1 MNTLKI
7 TAIIILLA
15 AAGCATEPV
24 PDSQKP
30 GAVASSLALITAT
43 VDAIDKSTRMV
54 RLRGETGRTVTIKVD
69 DLAHNFDQI
78 EVGDRLD
85 VEYYESVALF
95 VRSGGGSE
103 PDIGGAS
110 AVAIAPEGE
119 KPGVAAV
126 ETVIRTAKVIHISH
140 PRRLIE
146 IERADGSTETLR
158 VSDQVK
164 DFDKIR
170 AGDEIVVRHT
180 VAIAIEVKPAKIFD

>member
-1 MNTLKI
+1 M
-7 TAIIILLA
+7 
-15 AAGCATEPV
+15 
-24 PDSQKP
+24 
-30 GAVASSLALITAT
+30 ITAT
-43 VDAIDKSTRMV
+43 VEAIDYDTRSV
-54 RLRGETGRTVTIKVD
+54 TLRGETGRTVTLKVD
-69 DLAHNFDQI
+69 DLAQNLDQVN
-78 EVGDRLD
+78 VGDRVD

-103 PDIGGAS
+103 PDTGGAT

-126 ETVIRTAKVIHISH
+126 ETVIRTAKVLHISH

-146 IERADGSTETLR
+146 IERADGSIETLR
-158 VSDQVK
+158 VSQQVK

-180 VAIAIEVKPAKIFD
+180 VAIAIEVKPAGIFD